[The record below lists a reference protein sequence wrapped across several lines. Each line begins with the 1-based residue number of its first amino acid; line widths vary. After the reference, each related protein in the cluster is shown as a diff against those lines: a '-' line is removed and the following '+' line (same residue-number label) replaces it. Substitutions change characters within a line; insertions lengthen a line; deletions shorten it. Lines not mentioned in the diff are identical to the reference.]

1 LDQWKSTAAQA
12 GMVIQAAASPCARG
26 GRAKSLIF
34 LAGALWPALAL
45 RATGA
50 RLLYNRLLAA
60 AAAAGALAGKALA
73 LVL

>member
-1 LDQWKSTAAQA
+1 
-12 GMVIQAAASPCARG
+12 MVIHAAASPGARG
-26 GRAKSLIF
+26 GRARSSIF
-34 LAGALWPALAL
+34 LAGALRPALAL

-50 RLLYNRLLAA
+50 RRLPDRLLAA